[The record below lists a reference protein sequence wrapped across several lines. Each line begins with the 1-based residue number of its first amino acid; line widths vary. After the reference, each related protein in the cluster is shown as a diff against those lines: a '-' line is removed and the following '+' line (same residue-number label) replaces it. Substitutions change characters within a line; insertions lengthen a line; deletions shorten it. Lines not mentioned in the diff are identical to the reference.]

1 MYLQNVDFFYISL
14 LTYHSIHSQFDPV
27 SSEWLGMPSQP
38 NPRCLFGL
46 TEAENSIFVVGGK
59 ELKEGEHALDSV
71 MIYDRQWVQTF
82 ILKWNLNTESHAD
95 KVFHRYSN
103 CLTMHLWQIHWISE
117 WFI

>member
-1 MYLQNVDFFYISL
+1 MATPVKAKRMFQNCICQNSTHWF
-14 LTYHSIHSQFDPV
+14 HSQFDPV

-71 MIYDRQWVQTF
+71 MIYDRQ
-82 ILKWNLNTESHAD
+82 
-95 KVFHRYSN
+95 
-103 CLTMHLWQIHWISE
+103 
-117 WFI
+117 